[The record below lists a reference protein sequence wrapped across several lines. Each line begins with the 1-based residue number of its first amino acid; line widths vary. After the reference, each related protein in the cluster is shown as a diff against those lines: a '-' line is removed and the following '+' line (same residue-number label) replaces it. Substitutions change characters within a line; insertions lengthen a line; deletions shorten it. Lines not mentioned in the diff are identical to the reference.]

1 MFDQILILPQVK
13 RCSII
18 TYKYGIYELP
28 HNLLSDLRLKDYR
41 RLGNIRKVKLHRL
54 IA

>member
-1 MFDQILILPQVK
+1 MFDQILISPEVK
-13 RCSII
+13 PFAII

-28 HNLLSDLRLKDYR
+28 HKLLNDLRLKDLR
-41 RLGNIRKVKLHRL
+41 RLGNIRKVKLHRI